1 MGERYLIDSN
11 TVIDFCNGSLS
22 ESGKNLLIN
31 CIPEISIITNIELF
45 ASRNINDSEIKLLK
59 QFVSF
64 SIIHPLNLDLV
75 ENTIQIRKNY
85 TIKLPDAV
93 IAATAIY
100 LNLTLITR
108 NTKDF
113 QGIQSLKVI
122 NPYD

>member
-1 MGERYLIDSN
+1 M
-11 TVIDFCNGSLS
+11 
-22 ESGKNLLIN
+22 IN

-64 SIIHPLNLDLV
+64 SIIHPLSLDLV
-75 ENTIQIRKNY
+75 DNTIQIRKNY
-85 TIKLPDAV
+85 TVKLPDAV

-108 NTKDF
+108 NTKYF